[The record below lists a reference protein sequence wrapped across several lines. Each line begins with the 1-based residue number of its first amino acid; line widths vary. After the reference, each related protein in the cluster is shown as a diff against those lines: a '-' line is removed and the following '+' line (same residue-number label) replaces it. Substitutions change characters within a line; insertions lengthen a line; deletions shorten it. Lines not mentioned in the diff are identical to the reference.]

1 MSRADRFFRCLL
13 RLFPAEFRG
22 DFGDEMAAT
31 FSDQRRDVLSDGGS
45 MGAFRLWWDT
55 LRGILT
61 TAPRQHLDVLRGDV
75 VYALRN
81 LRRHTGFTLVAVLA
95 LAVGIGANSAV
106 FSIVNGVL
114 LEAFPYKDPRGL
126 VLLFEHLPNAP
137 SKFGFS
143 PPDFEIVRDLARS
156 FSGFAAYRTIEY
168 ELSRI
173 GTPQRV
179 SGARV
184 SPGLF
189 SVLGVGPATGRTLTE
204 DDDRQHARVAVVSH
218 NLWTQTFGR
227 DPSLVG
233 RAISLDGQPYT
244 VVGIMP
250 EGFVFPPRGANLN
263 GEPADVYV
271 PMSFL
276 PFERQAFGMFYNN
289 TVVARLE
296 SAVSIEQARAE
307 LSSLIPALT
316 DRYPRFLQSLTAKL
330 SIPLVPLHEETVGGS
345 RRLLLVLMAAVGL
358 VLLIACAD
366 VAGLILTRAASRQRE
381 LAIRSALGAN
391 RLRIVRQLL
400 TEAFV
405 LAAAGSA
412 TGLLLAYWLMRALLS
427 LAGGKLPRTESIAF
441 DHRIILFTLVLALIT
456 PLVFGIAPAI
466 RAARATNADALREST
481 RTFTSRRRRLSLLG
495 WLVVGQFAVAL
506 VLSVGAGL
514 LVRSFMRLVQTD
526 PGFRPGQTVRATV
539 TLPVGRYGTPQ
550 QVKAFYQRS
559 IDAARTI
566 PGVMSIGS
574 ASDLPLGVRDR
585 RAFSADPS
593 AQPIPPQSRLVA
605 PTWTAGGYFDAL
617 AITLVRG
624 RFFTDI
630 DGAGRQR
637 VVIVNDRL
645 ARLLWP
651 TAEPIGHRIRWG
663 IDIPENQSPWMTI
676 VGVVG
681 NVKQAG
687 LDAPAIA
694 QVYVPLAQ
702 DDTLGPLLRTV
713 NLVVR
718 STRDA
723 ASLMVDVRAVLQGL
737 DPALPAK
744 LQTLEDMVG
753 ASVQPQR
760 FSLTVMVLFAGLA
773 LTLAALGIYG
783 VLANVVAQQTQEIG
797 VRVAL
802 GAARG
807 DVMWMVL
814 RRALTLMG
822 IGLLIGTAGALAATQ
837 TMAGLLFE
845 VQPTDAA
852 SFLGAAAGL
861 AAVALVA
868 SLAPAWQ
875 STRVDPLVAL
885 RAE

>member
-1 MSRADRFFRCLL
+1 M
-13 RLFPAEFRG
+13 
-22 DFGDEMAAT
+22 
-31 FSDQRRDVLSDGGS
+31 
-45 MGAFRLWWDT
+45 
-55 LRGILT
+55 
-61 TAPRQHLDVLRGDV
+61 
-75 VYALRN
+75 
-81 LRRHTGFTLVAVLA
+81 
-95 LAVGIGANSAV
+95 
-106 FSIVNGVL
+106 
-114 LEAFPYKDPRGL
+114 
-126 VLLFEHLPNAP
+126 
-137 SKFGFS
+137 
-143 PPDFEIVRDLARS
+143 
-156 FSGFAAYRTIEY
+156 
-168 ELSRI
+168 
-173 GTPQRV
+173 
-179 SGARV
+179 
-184 SPGLF
+184 
-189 SVLGVGPATGRTLTE
+189 
-204 DDDRQHARVAVVSH
+204 
-218 NLWTQTFGR
+218 
-227 DPSLVG
+227 
-233 RAISLDGQPYT
+233 
-244 VVGIMP
+244 
-250 EGFVFPPRGANLN
+250 
-263 GEPADVYV
+263 
-271 PMSFL
+271 
-276 PFERQAFGMFYNN
+276 
-289 TVVARLE
+289 
-296 SAVSIEQARAE
+296 
-307 LSSLIPALT
+307 
-316 DRYPRFLQSLTAKL
+316 
-330 SIPLVPLHEETVGGS
+330 
-345 RRLLLVLMAAVGL
+345 
-358 VLLIACAD
+358 
-366 VAGLILTRAASRQRE
+366 
-381 LAIRSALGAN
+381 
-391 RLRIVRQLL
+391 RQLL

-412 TGLLLAYWLMRALLS
+412 MGLLLAYWLMRGLLS

-481 RTFTSRRRRLSLLG
+481 RTFTSGRWRLSLLG

-559 IDAARTI
+559 IDAARAI

-651 TAEPIGHRIRWG
+651 AAEPIGQRIRWG
-663 IDIPENQSPWMTI
+663 IDIPENQNPWMTI

-702 DDTLGPLLRTV
+702 DDTLGLLLRTV

-852 SFLGAAAGL
+852 SFLGATAGL

-868 SLAPAWQ
+868 SLAPAWRA
-875 STRVDPLVAL
+875 TRVDPLVAL